1 MVQPGESMYTIS
13 QKYGMRM
20 KYLYKKNHLPADYKL
35 RIGDRLRVR

>member
-1 MVQPGESMYTIS
+1 MYTIS

-20 KYLYKKNHLPADYKL
+20 KYLYKKNQLPADYKL